1 MGGVGGALGALLGG
15 VLTQGLPVRSAG
27 LASGLL
33 NTSRLIG
40 SALGLA
46 ALSTI
51 VASQTRASAD
61 AGASG
66 LSALNSGF
74 QLAFGVAAV
83 VSVFGALLAVL
94 LLHSAA
100 RSASDEMRSRDRSV
114 AVERL

>member
-51 VASQTRASAD
+51 VASLDARQRRRRRVGPLRA
-61 AGASG
+61 
-66 LSALNSGF
+66 
-74 QLAFGVAAV
+74 
-83 VSVFGALLAVL
+83 
-94 LLHSAA
+94 
-100 RSASDEMRSRDRSV
+100 
-114 AVERL
+114 